1 VFGAAQDA
9 DEYFAALNALPAFLD
24 RFKAELVLYQAGMDC
39 FEGDS
44 MGSIRGLTADRLEE
58 RDRLVLRALA
68 IRGIPVVVN
77 LAGGYLED
85 GTTQRLHVKTIR
97 VMADVLSS
105 LVRAK

>member
-1 VFGAAQDA
+1 MFGAAQDA

-24 RFKAELVLYQAGMDC
+24 RFKPELVMYQAGMNS

-44 MGSIRGLTADRLEE
+44 MGSVRGLTADRLEE